1 MQELA
6 DRVGASQSAISPPAP
21 AAEAGQ
27 AGENRRQGKLVGY
40 SLADDHVKTI
50 LGMAKEHLRRN
61 RNDEKVLCSGGPD
74 CANCAAKMEAAI
86 NKMPQVEKAT
96 VSFMTSRLFW
106 WCLTA
111 RTWRPF
117 WRRFRRR
124 STR

>member
-1 MQELA
+1 MRKSYALEDL
-6 DRVGASQSAISPPAP
+6 
-21 AAEAGQ
+21 
-27 AGENRRQGKLVGY
+27 
-40 SLADDHVKTI
+40 
-50 LGMAKEHLRRN
+50 
-61 RNDEKVLCSGGPD
+61 D

-96 VSFMTSRLFW
+96 VSFMTSRL